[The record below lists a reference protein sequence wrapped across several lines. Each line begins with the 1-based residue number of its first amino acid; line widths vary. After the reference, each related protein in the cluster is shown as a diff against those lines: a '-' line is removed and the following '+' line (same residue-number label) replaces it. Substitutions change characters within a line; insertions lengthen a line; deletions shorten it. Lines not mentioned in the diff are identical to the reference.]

1 LLHFAALRELFRAK
15 SGNHP
20 SDFSSSDSSVKT
32 MLPQDGMED
41 IESEDK
47 GQQKFE
53 QNADLKEHEAEK
65 TNSGRRSL
73 MSLNDA
79 SDEFFDFPD
88 SNEDIDFD
96 LLENGWY
103 PEKSQEQPTS
113 VLTNLHD

>member
-20 SDFSSSDSSVKT
+20 SDFSSDSSVKT

-41 IESEDK
+41 IESEEK
-47 GQQKFE
+47 GQQKFK
-53 QNADLKEHEAEK
+53 QNADLKENEAEK
-65 TNSGRRSL
+65 TNSGRRIL